1 MYLHKLYVFYHP
13 NDRVDWNGRRCL
25 EQTQADATKNQADN
39 TKRLSIREQEVHRWK
54 CELERAIA
62 AAAEEISF
70 IEDQRRRLK
79 QASSVL
85 QMPESIGNYYWLRYS
100 CVCTNFA

>member
-1 MYLHKLYVFYHP
+1 M
-13 NDRVDWNGRRCL
+13 

-39 TKRLSIREQEVHRWK
+39 TKRLEIREQEVHRWK

-70 IEDQRRRLK
+70 VEDQRRRLK

-85 QMPESIGNYYWLRYS
+85 QMPEAIGKELCIYNYCIS
-100 CVCTNFA
+100 F